1 MTAVS
6 ADLADFADLAHSLQ
20 RQAQRP
26 LGEIKCQSHQY
37 STESDTVE
45 FALLSLVHVGHDGEN
60 GEKASPASP
69 GGVPERP
76 AG

>member
-26 LGEIKCQSHQY
+26 LVEIKWQFHQY

-45 FALLSLVHVGHDGEN
+45 FAMLSLVHVGHDG
-60 GEKASPASP
+60 GKASPVSP
-69 GGVPERP
+69 DGVPERP